1 MLAEPEGRRQK
12 GCLDIGQNN
21 ATVESERPPFR
32 LIPLGT
38 DPQQQGCAY
47 WLELGSSP
55 AGDRYRILLDC
66 GLPGPLLL
74 KVLPGIPD
82 AVICSHA
89 HFDHIQG
96 LPAFHRRYPQVPL
109 YATPITAHLA
119 TGLWERGIWPGYD
132 RDVRFPPLRSLPFGQ
147 AREIF
152 PHLMLTFFAAG
163 HLPGAA
169 ATLLQ
174 NTQTTP
180 AQTCIYTGDCSL
192 ASTRFAPGLDL
203 TALRHWQPDLLLIEA
218 SLGASRYPA
227 RRHLENRL
235 VERLLAAL
243 EEGQTV
249 VFPLPVLGLGQELI
263 FLLKAH
269 HRFTQS
275 WKDLKVW
282 VAPGV
287 AAGCDL
293 YERLLAQM
301 PASVQNFATY
311 QSLFWEPRLQPQVQ
325 PLTEADPLPQGL
337 LLCDADAGPEA
348 WDPIWSR
355 LLAEPQRSCL
365 LLLLPEV
372 KLATP
377 FDRWPAVLRSRIQV
391 ESLTWHSH
399 NDVGHLTQ
407 IIHTFRPQHLVLI
420 HGSPQQTQ
428 DLADLPELCNRYH
441 VHCPQPGQVLEFPA
455 GRLQT
460 PARGAHP
467 TQKGNPASEGGDP
480 PVRYEG
486 EVEEVWQDEGAFR
499 SLAGV
504 QVRLPA
510 QITQDPRWPAWADT
524 GLVEARWQGSELVL
538 RGLSPR
544 ELIRPATP
552 PSSGA
557 RPTPKAAH
565 SSMDPQSGMKC
576 QTCRFAR
583 RILTSQAQAFRCDQE
598 RSPLYRLRVDPQ
610 GSCPYH
616 QPQEMR
622 SSG

>member
-1 MLAEPEGRRQK
+1 MQP
-12 GCLDIGQNN
+12 
-21 ATVESERPPFR
+21 ERPPLR

-38 DPQQQGCAY
+38 DPHQQGCAY
-47 WLELGSSP
+47 WLEMGSHSGEP
-55 AGDRYRILLDC
+55 YRLLLDC
-66 GLPGPLLL
+66 GLPGPVLL

-89 HFDHIQG
+89 HFDHLQG
-96 LPAFHRRYPQVPL
+96 LPTFHRRYPQVPL
-109 YATPITAHLA
+109 YATPVTAHLA
-119 TGLWERGIWPGYD
+119 TGLWERGVWPGYD
-132 RDVRFPPLRSLPFGQ
+132 RELRFPPFRALPFGQ
-147 AREIF
+147 AREIL
-152 PHLMLTFFAAG
+152 PHLMLTFFTAG

-180 AQTCIYTGDCSL
+180 AQTCVYSGDCSL

-203 TALRHWQPDLLLIEA
+203 TALRHWQPDLLLMEA
-218 SLGASRYPA
+218 SLGATRHPA

-235 VERLLAAL
+235 VERLLSAL
-243 EEGQTV
+243 EAGQTV
-249 VFPLPVLGLGQELI
+249 LFPLPVLGLGQELI

-275 WKDLKVW
+275 LKDLKVW
-282 VAPGV
+282 VAPGL

-293 YERLLAQM
+293 YERLLPQM
-301 PASVQNFATY
+301 PEPVRNFATY
-311 QSLFWEPRLQPQVQ
+311 QPLFWENRLQPHIQ

-337 LLCDADAGPEA
+337 LLCDADAGPES

-355 LLAEPQRSCL
+355 LLAQPQRSCL
-365 LLLLPEV
+365 LVLLPEV
-372 KLATP
+372 ELATP
-377 FDRWPAVLRSRIQV
+377 FERWPTLLRARIQV
-391 ESLTWHSH
+391 ESMAWHSH

-420 HGSPQQTQ
+420 HGSPKQAQ

-441 VHCPQPGQVLEFPA
+441 VHCPQPGRELEFPD

-460 PARGAHP
+460 PTQGANLTHFKGSTAAERGFYAD
-467 TQKGNPASEGGDP
+467 ASGDSA
-480 PVRYEG
+480 VRYEG
-486 EVEEVWQDEGAFR
+486 EVEEVWQDHTTPR
-499 SLAGV
+499 SIAGV

-510 QITQDPRWPAWADT
+510 QITEDPRWLAWADT

-544 ELIRPATP
+544 ELIRPAEAA
-552 PSSGA
+552 SSTRGISV
-557 RPTPKAAH
+557 PHPKH
-565 SSMDPQSGMKC
+565 SPGLANRGMKC
-576 QTCRFAR
+576 QSCRFAR
-583 RILTSQAQAFRCDQE
+583 QILTSQTQAFRCDQE

-610 GSCPYH
+610 GTCPYY
-616 QPQEMR
+616 QPEEIC
-622 SSG
+622 SSS